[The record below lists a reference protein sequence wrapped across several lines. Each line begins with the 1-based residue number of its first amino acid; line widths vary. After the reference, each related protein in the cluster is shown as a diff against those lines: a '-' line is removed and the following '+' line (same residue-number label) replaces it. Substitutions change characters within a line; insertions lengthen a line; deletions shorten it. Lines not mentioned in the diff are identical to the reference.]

1 MPNRLLVDDDRPR
14 DEMVRLNVRIPRWLK
29 NGIAT
34 AIAARGKN
42 LNDWCRDTL
51 KDGLART
58 LSTADDAA
66 LQVGAAR
73 LKDEQARPEPT
84 TFPLTPSASGAK
96 RRPGPRRP
104 KAG

>member
-1 MPNRLLVDDDRPR
+1 MPNRLLVDDDGPR

-58 LSTADDAA
+58 LHTADDAA

-73 LKDEQARPEPT
+73 LKDEKSRPEP
-84 TFPLTPSASGAK
+84 PPPALPPSRSGAK
-96 RRPGPRRP
+96 NKLGRSRR